1 MDDLGIP
8 PFMIFMEA
16 STYIHT
22 LNSCFFLQ
30 GIWSWQCFI
39 SIDFGFLFKEM
50 AIMTYIWL
58 QINHTILT
66 LLLAALPCY
75 SLGTPSSD

>member
-8 PFMIFMEA
+8 PFMEA
-16 STYIHT
+16 SKYIHT

-30 GIWSWQCFI
+30 GIWSWQCFL
-39 SIDFGFLFKEM
+39 SIDLGFLFKKM